1 MILSVSDYVWEDEK
15 EKDPCHWRKLDLGD
29 SLPRLKDWLSTV
41 WVKKTVAGLLGALT
55 DQEQRNRT
63 SFSPCLQ
70 RGGSA
75 NQIYLERA
83 SQVCLE
89 RASIHKQI
97 LFEETYFWIA
107 IYYWNFNFR
116 F

>member
-29 SLPRLKDWLSTV
+29 SLPRLEDWLSTV

-75 NQIYLERA
+75 NQI
-83 SQVCLE
+83 CLE